1 MQRKIGIILGFA
13 LLVEIVVAVVVVMA
27 QPGGFSG
34 LLAVGGGPERRQI
47 LAERTFPLDGQAT
60 RLKISSLGGD
70 VKVIGDATANQ
81 ARLNAT
87 KIVNG
92 YDDTIFDKIKFEAV
106 QENNEIRL
114 EGKREP
120 SFTNSARIDIE
131 LRVPP
136 ALVAA
141 LVTELG
147 SADVT
152 VSGLNNEQGTFD
164 IRTGSGEVKASDIK
178 AATFQVRTAS
188 GDVNFNNFSGGL
200 NLETASGEIK
210 LEGTNLLKSLR
221 LQTASGE
228 IDAKA
233 ELALTGN
240 GSINTASGEV
250 NFTLVGQQAPGFEI
264 NSGSGDIEVKRGLT
278 VTRKEKRQVV
288 TSGSPLVTIRTGSG
302 DISIK

>member
-34 LLAVGGGPERRQI
+34 LLAVGGGPERRQT
-47 LAERTFPLDGQAT
+47 LAERNFPLNGQAT
-60 RLKISSLGGD
+60 RLKISSLSGD
-70 VKVIGDATANQ
+70 VKVIGDATVSQ
-81 ARLNAT
+81 VRLNAT

-92 YDDTIFDKIKFEAV
+92 YDDSVFDKIKFEAV

-120 SFTNSARIDIE
+120 SFTNNAKIDIE
-131 LRVPP
+131 VRVPP

-152 VSGLNNEQGTFD
+152 INGLSNEQGTFD

-178 AATFQVRTAS
+178 AATFQVRTGS
-188 GDVNFNNFSGGL
+188 GEISFNNFSGGL
-200 NLETASGEIK
+200 NLETGSGEIK
-210 LEGTNLLKSLR
+210 LEGANLLKSVR
-221 LQTASGE
+221 LQTSSGD
-228 IDAKA
+228 INAKA
-233 ELALTGN
+233 ELALSSN
-240 GSINTASGEV
+240 GSVNTASGEV
-250 NFTLVGQQAPGFEI
+250 NFTVVGQQTPGFEI
-264 NSGSGDIEVKRGLT
+264 NTGSGDISVKGGLN
-278 VTRKEKRQVV
+278 VTRKEKRQLV